1 MNSDISVRKWMGN
14 CPYVKTAGRNL
25 ECGIF
30 PASAN
35 FRYHENV
42 LGERVLDEVQEISF
56 ILTAKRTYSGSNA
69 DYNFFTNI
77 VKWIDSQNKVLNF
90 PSINEGVVKS
100 VVPELNQY
108 VSEPQR
114 GEERCQIQITIT
126 YKAFN

>member
-1 MNSDISVRKWMGN
+1 MRGPIGSS
-14 CPYVKTAGRNL
+14 
-25 ECGIF
+25 